1 MPALE
6 LRSLPVREGSETLIM
21 LHIRSFYLGFLQLF
35 HKGVDGLLGP
45 FLLLVAL
52 LPAEQLLHRW
62 RREGEERVEAGH
74 DARLEGGVVGWKK
87 DLEKL
92 EDRCKLVVH
101 NQDSANMWA
110 LRSWEDFFRRQPVC
124 ISASAYALKDDFYCC
139 SRDGGQVKNN
149 LFGLM
154 EGGQALEI
162 HLFQCVL

>member
-21 LHIRSFYLGFLQLF
+21 FHIRSFYLGLLQLF
-35 HKGVDGLLGP
+35 HEGVDSLLGP

-52 LPAEQLLHRW
+52 LPAQQLLDRW

-74 DARLEGGVVGWKK
+74 DARLEGGVVGSKK
-87 DLEKL
+87 DLEKR

-110 LRSWEDFFRRQPVC
+110 LRSWEDFFRPQPVC
-124 ISASAYALKDDFYCC
+124 SSASAYPLTDEFHCC
-139 SRDGGQVKNN
+139 FR
-149 LFGLM
+149 
-154 EGGQALEI
+154 EGGASQKQSFWVKGRGSGA
-162 HLFQCVL
+162 

>member
-6 LRSLPVREGSETLIM
+6 LRSLPVREGSETSIM
-21 LHIRSFYLGFLQLF
+21 FHIRSFYLRFLQLF
-35 HKGVDGLLGP
+35 HEGVDGLLGP

-52 LPAEQLLHRW
+52 LPAEQLLDRR

-74 DARLEGGVVGWKK
+74 DARLEEEVVGSKK
-87 DLEKL
+87 DLEKR

-124 ISASAYALKDDFYCC
+124 SSSSAFPLKDDFFCC
-139 SRDGGQVKNN
+139 FRDGGQVKNN
-149 LFGLM
+149 LFGWR
-154 EGGQALEI
+154 GGGSGA
-162 HLFQCVL
+162 